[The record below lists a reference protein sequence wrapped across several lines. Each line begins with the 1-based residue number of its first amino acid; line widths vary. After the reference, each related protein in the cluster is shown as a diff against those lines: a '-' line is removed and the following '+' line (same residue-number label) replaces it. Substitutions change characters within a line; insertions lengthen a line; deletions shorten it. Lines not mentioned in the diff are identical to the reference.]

1 MLVGVCSVQLFVL
14 LVGMLQ
20 QINRI
25 ECRIAVPAGGP
36 VVVECDTCVHRNLT
50 PRSLLI
56 HIGGFAIIG
65 SGICAVVYRNQKLLS
80 IYGSAM
86 LFFSLVV
93 GLVAMIT
100 ALEGPVLEVAV
111 SGISQLDDECIELGE
126 RMLRSARDHAT
137 LASLG
142 CLVDTMGAVLAI
154 RSKELFSYEEIAS
167 QHAEVNAAQA
177 L

>member
-1 MLVGVCSVQLFVL
+1 MTLRSFFIHLGGV
-14 LVGMLQ
+14 
-20 QINRI
+20 
-25 ECRIAVPAGGP
+25 
-36 VVVECDTCVHRNLT
+36 
-50 PRSLLI
+50 
-56 HIGGFAIIG
+56 AIIG
-65 SGICAVVYRNQKLLS
+65 CGICAVIYREQRLLS

-93 GLVAMIT
+93 GLIAMVT

-126 RMLRSARDHAT
+126 RMLANARGHAT
-137 LASLG
+137 LAALG